1 MGVRPAGVRVAQCDR
16 EKVEGDTLL
25 PWGSQGQAL
34 LGASRES
41 LAADFVDAVAALHRF
56 DWRSTPF
63 GEFDQRHAAEAVFV
77 DGEDAQGFTILPGER
92 KKEISSCL
100 HQLSLAAVHGID
112 GQLSRADMGTC
123 LASSTSIQRN
133 ERLQLE

>member
-1 MGVRPAGVRVAQCDR
+1 
-16 EKVEGDTLL
+16 
-25 PWGSQGQAL
+25 

-92 KKEISSCL
+92 KKEIRPG
-100 HQLSLAAVHGID
+100 AAPALFG
-112 GQLSRADMGTC
+112 GRARDRRPTI
-123 LASSTSIQRN
+123 AR
-133 ERLQLE
+133 